1 MAVDASHVHAV
12 LRSTVGLLVRAA
24 VPPTATTD
32 SAATTTTSAAADTA
46 TTPPAQGNG
55 GNSQSPLL
63 FFVALGFGVVFT
75 NLWIIVGV
83 KYCFRYNARNRA
95 LARGENIDPI
105 SMEPVHPRPHR
116 RRREKKLMTVDE
128 VNERFPKMK
137 YSDWAAGRAHEGL
150 PTAGGVSAPA
160 GSRPAT
166 LRDAEGVVPTSPT
179 STKHFDTAQEVGEV
193 PSTPTVTTTPTI
205 TTTPAPAPRLS
216 TDTTENPT
224 TTGTTKDTTDPTTTT
239 NLTTPAHLTPL
250 TSTATNTTHYDPKHP
265 SDDSDDEDLHV
276 LPPALLDHPGDNCAI
291 CIDVLEP
298 TDDVRGLT
306 CGHAFHASCLDPWLT
321 SRRACCPL
329 CKADYY
335 IPKPRTE
342 GEEAETRERERRRRG
357 GVNMPQQPGSALV
370 DGRVR
375 GRFFLPAR
383 SGDSG
388 GRGWPGSRPGGEGEA
403 MGGRTGGMGRF
414 FPWHRSAG
422 ASGTTPAQL
431 EAQIRR

>member
-1 MAVDASHVHAV
+1 MAVDASHLHAV
-12 LRSTVGLLVRAA
+12 LRDAAACLLAR
-24 VPPTATTD
+24 
-32 SAATTTTSAAADTA
+32 AADTSA
-46 TTPPAQGNG
+46 TTAAAAAAPTDQPTEK

-105 SMEPVHPRPHR
+105 SMEPVNPRPHR

-128 VNERFPKMK
+128 VNERFPQMK

-166 LRDAEGVVPTSPT
+166 LRDAEGAIPTSPT
-179 STKHFDTAQEVGEV
+179 STKHSEAAAEVGEV
-193 PSTPTVTTTPTI
+193 PSTPTI
-205 TTTPAPAPRLS
+205 TTTPAATAAAPRLS
-216 TDTTENPT
+216 TDTAE
-224 TTGTTKDTTDPTTTT
+224 KPTTTT
-239 NLTTPAHLTPL
+239 TTTIDPAHLAPL
-250 TSTATNTTHYDPKHP
+250 TSTATNGTHYDPKHP
-265 SDDSDDEDLHV
+265 DPDSDDEDLAV
-276 LPPALLDHPGDNCAI
+276 LPPALLDHPGDSCAI

-342 GEEAETRERERRRRG
+342 GEEAETRERERRRRERAEG
-357 GVNMPQQPGSALV
+357 RGNMPQQPGSAWV

-375 GRFFLPAR
+375 GRFFLPSRFGEA
-383 SGDSG
+383 GN
-388 GRGWPGSRPGGEGEA
+388 RGWPGRREGGEG
-403 MGGRTGGMGRF
+403 GGGGGMGRMW
-414 FPWHRSAG
+414 PWRRSAG

>member
-1 MAVDASHVHAV
+1 ME
-12 LRSTVGLLVRAA
+12 RRLLTHHR
-24 VPPTATTD
+24 
-32 SAATTTTSAAADTA
+32 
-46 TTPPAQGNG
+46 
-55 GNSQSPLL
+55 
-63 FFVALGFGVVFT
+63 
-75 NLWIIVGV
+75 IIVGV

-116 RRREKKLMTVDE
+116 RRREKKLMTLDE
-128 VNERFPKMK
+128 VNERFPHIK
-137 YSDWAAGRAHEGL
+137 YADWAAARAHEGL

-166 LRDAEGVVPTSPT
+166 LRDAEGVMPTSPT
-179 STKHFDTAQEVGEV
+179 STKHSEAAAEVGEV
-193 PSTPTVTTTPTI
+193 PSTPTIVTTPA
-205 TTTPAPAPRLS
+205 PAAAPAPRLS
-216 TDTTENPT
+216 TDTTE
-224 TTGTTKDTTDPTTTT
+224 KTT
-239 NLTTPAHLTPL
+239 NDPAHLDPSQLDPL
-250 TSTATNTTHYDPKHP
+250 TSTATNATHYDPKHP
-265 SDDSDDEDLHV
+265 TDDSDDEDLHV
-276 LPPALLDHPGDNCAI
+276 LPPALLDHPGDSCAI

-342 GEEAETRERERRRRG
+342 GEEAESRERERRRRERAEG
-357 GVNMPQQPGSALV
+357 RGVNMPQQPGSAWV

-375 GRFFLPAR
+375 GRFFLPGR
-383 SGDSG
+383 FGDAG
-388 GRGWPGSRPGGEGEA
+388 ARGWPGSRPGRGEA
-403 MGGRTGGMGRF
+403 ETSGGSALAGMSGRRTGGGGMGRF

>member
-1 MAVDASHVHAV
+1 MRYLTQH
-12 LRSTVGLLVRAA
+12 R
-24 VPPTATTD
+24 
-32 SAATTTTSAAADTA
+32 
-46 TTPPAQGNG
+46 
-55 GNSQSPLL
+55 
-63 FFVALGFGVVFT
+63 
-75 NLWIIVGV
+75 IIVGV

-105 SMEPVHPRPHR
+105 SMEPVNPRPHR
-116 RRREKKLMTVDE
+116 RRREKKLMTLDE
-128 VNERFPKMK
+128 VNERFPHTK
-137 YSDWAAGRAHEGL
+137 YSDWAAARAHEGL
-150 PTAGGVSAPA
+150 PTAGGVTAPT

-166 LRDAEGVVPTSPT
+166 LRDEEGVLPTSPT
-179 STKHFDTAQEVGEV
+179 STKHSETAPEVGEV
-193 PSTPTVTTTPTI
+193 PTTPTI
-205 TTTPAPAPRLS
+205 TTTPAPAPAPRLS
-216 TDTTENPT
+216 TDTAEKT
-224 TTGTTKDTTDPTTTT
+224 TTDA
-239 NLTTPAHLTPL
+239 AHLDPADLTAL
-250 TSTATNTTHYDPKHP
+250 TSTATNATHYDPKHP
-265 SDDSDDEDLHV
+265 TDDSDDEDLHV
-276 LPPALLDHPGDNCAI
+276 LPPDLLENPGDNCAI

-342 GEEAETRERERRRRG
+342 GDETETRERERRRRERAEG
-357 GVNMPQQPGSALV
+357 RGVNLPQQPGSAWT

-375 GRFFLPAR
+375 GRFFFPAR
-383 SGDSG
+383 FGDAG
-388 GRGWPGSRPGGEGEA
+388 GRGWPGTRTEGERA
-403 MGGRTGGMGRF
+403 EGALAGVGGRRAGGAGMGRF

>member
-1 MAVDASHVHAV
+1 MAVDAYHLHAV
-12 LRSTVGLLVRAA
+12 LRETVGRLAA
-24 VPPTATTD
+24 PL
-32 SAATTTTSAAADTA
+32 AATPTTSAAADTA
-46 TTPPAQGNG
+46 TTPPAQDKG

-105 SMEPVHPRPHR
+105 SMAPGHPRPHR
-116 RRREKKLMTVDE
+116 RRREEHRMTVDE
-128 VNERFPKMK
+128 VNERFPQMK
-137 YSDWAAGRAHEGL
+137 YSDWAAARAHEGL

-166 LRDAEGVVPTSPT
+166 LRDAEGVLPTSPT
-179 STKHFDTAQEVGEV
+179 STKHFDTAPEVGEV

-216 TDTTENPT
+216 TDTAEKPT
-224 TTGTTKDTTDPTTTT
+224 DATTDT
-239 NLTTPAHLTPL
+239 NTHLAADPAHLAAL
-250 TSTATNTTHYDPKHP
+250 TSTATNATHYDPKHP
-265 SDDSDDEDLHV
+265 SDDSDDEDRHV
-276 LPPALLDHPGDNCAI
+276 IPPALLDHPGDSCEI
-291 CIDVLEP
+291 RVDVLEP

-306 CGHAFHASCLDPWLT
+306 AATPSTP
-321 SRRACCPL
+321 R
-329 CKADYY
+329 ADYY

-342 GEEAETRERERRRRG
+342 GDDAETRERERGRRERAEG
-357 GVNMPQQPGSALV
+357 RGVNLPQQPGSAWV

-383 SGDSG
+383 FGDSG
-388 GRGWPGSRPGGEGEA
+388 GRG
-403 MGGRTGGMGRF
+403 
-414 FPWHRSAG
+414 
-422 ASGTTPAQL
+422 
-431 EAQIRR
+431 